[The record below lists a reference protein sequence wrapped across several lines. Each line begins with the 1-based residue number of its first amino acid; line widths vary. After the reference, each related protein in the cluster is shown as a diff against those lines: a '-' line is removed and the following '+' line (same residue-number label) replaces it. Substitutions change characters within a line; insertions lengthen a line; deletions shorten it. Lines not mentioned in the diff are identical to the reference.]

1 MHSCNVSFP
10 GYRIRMYNKI
20 FLNCLK
26 INLKY
31 VLKLI
36 AKASLQDYINDKDV

>member
-1 MHSCNVSFP
+1 MNH
-10 GYRIRMYNKI
+10 
-20 FLNCLK
+20 NCLK

-31 VLKLI
+31 IYIKVKFL